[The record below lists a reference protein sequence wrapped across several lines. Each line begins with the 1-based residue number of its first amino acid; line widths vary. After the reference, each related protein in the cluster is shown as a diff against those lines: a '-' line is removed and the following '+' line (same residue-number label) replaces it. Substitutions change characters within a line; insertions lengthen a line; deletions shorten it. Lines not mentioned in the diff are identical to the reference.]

1 MAKTKTGGFVGVK
14 EKQKLA
20 FEKLAKEFGYKNILA
35 APRLV
40 KISVS
45 VATGTGMKKDKKR
58 NDLVIDRLTKITG
71 QRPTLRK
78 AKQAVASFKTRIGD
92 PIGVAVTLRGARM
105 FGFLDK
111 VLNVSL
117 PRTKDFRGINRTS
130 VDNIGNLTFGIKEHT
145 IFPEIHDEELKD
157 VFGMAITL
165 GTTAKTKDEATKFF
179 ELIGVPFKK
188 V

>member
-1 MAKTKTGGFVGVK
+1 MASKSLNVQ
-14 EKQKLA
+14 EKQKESFKVLS
-20 FEKLAKEFGYKNILA
+20 KELGYKNALA

-40 KISVS
+40 KVNISI
-45 VATGTGMKKDKKR
+45 ATGSAMKKDKKR
-58 NDLVIDRLTKITG
+58 NDLVVDRIAKITG
-71 QRPTLRK
+71 QKPTLRK
-78 AKQAVASFKTRIGD
+78 AKIAVASFKTRIGD
-92 PIGVAVTLRGARM
+92 QIGVAVTLRGARM

-130 VDNIGNLTFGIKEHT
+130 VDNIGNMTFGIKEHT

-165 GTTAKTKDEATKFF
+165 VTTAKTKDEATKFF

-188 V
+188 L